1 MKKKGLSKQQLLEKQ
16 ILDNKKFNRI
26 TQVTFGFL
34 LLCVVSILLF
44 RNYGHDTRFLYRRF
58 TYYGKEISLK
68 LVCMNSQNLQF
79 HETSK
84 VVYEGKTYYFCSQEC
99 FNHLVNHFQ
108 EVAFTTDAYTGD
120 TINKADAVI
129 GLKERWKPQLVYF
142 KNKQNFNKYYESK
155 NK

>member
-16 ILDNKKFNRI
+16 KLDNKNFNRT
-26 TQVTFGFL
+26 TQVIFGFL
-34 LLCVVSILLF
+34 LLCVVSILIF
-44 RNYGHDTRFLYRRF
+44 RNYGHDTRFLYRKI
-58 TYYGKEISLK
+58 TLYGKEIPLK
-68 LVCMNSQNLQF
+68 LVCMNSPNLQF

-84 VVYEGKTYYFCSQEC
+84 VVYESKTYYFCSQEC
-99 FNHLVNHFQ
+99 FNHLVKHFE

-129 GLKERWKPQLVYF
+129 GLKVRWKPELVYF
-142 KNKQNFNKYYESK
+142 KNKQNFKKYYETK